1 MEEALKR
8 NMDTCDN
15 INREAEEKAKHEA
28 QQDQAKF
35 TNAAQLEKFMSYLK
49 SGAAMED
56 FFKQQT
62 GEIYMEHQIPRAEY
76 VKNMR
81 RVEWVHYQTTEEVID
96 DLIPVALQDQFDKYF
111 TLVKDPDMQELAR
124 VSPVPDLPRL
134 DFFDHESTEPSPLYD
149 VNLGIVK
156 PSYLAFLTANLFT
169 PENPITK
176 YPILFTQMAA
186 NCFMLGNFINATHG
200 SSAGMFDRRTFLTRS
215 HLEPTMGPPKSLTI
229 NQVNHEDPDIA
240 DYIEGQVWL
249 NKMMQVTA
257 SPFQNTLRS
266 IPKKRAPART
276 IEFPENSAVLRHLL
290 NLQGL
295 DTEEVERSKEEFMK
309 GKKTLAED
317 FQAFD
322 EETWNNAKVQQEK
335 KERTATKEV

>member
-1 MEEALKR
+1 
-8 NMDTCDN
+8 MD
-15 INREAEEKAKHEA
+15 
-28 QQDQAKF
+28 
-35 TNAAQLEKFMSYLK
+35 
-49 SGAAMED
+49 
-56 FFKQQT
+56 
-62 GEIYMEHQIPRAEY
+62 
-76 VKNMR
+76 
-81 RVEWVHYQTTEEVID
+81 
-96 DLIPVALQDQFDKYF
+96 
-111 TLVKDPDMQELAR
+111 
-124 VSPVPDLPRL
+124 
-134 DFFDHESTEPSPLYD
+134 
-149 VNLGIVK
+149 LGIVK

-276 IEFPENSAVLRHLL
+276 CLL
-290 NLQGL
+290 YTS
-295 DTEEVERSKEEFMK
+295 D
-309 GKKTLAED
+309 A
-317 FQAFD
+317 AD
-322 EETWNNAKVQQEK
+322 E
-335 KERTATKEV
+335 